1 VTATAGSDL
10 ADVTVQKDFWC
21 WDCCYKQAKALLL

>member
-21 WDCCYKQAKALLL
+21 WDCCYK